1 MRRFLSAA
9 ALLAATALPAT
20 AQAPTPRPSPTPAS
34 VEKLLIGTWEGPYQ
48 SDQAPPGGLRLV
60 IAKDPQWKATLG
72 VISDQEVPPGEVQE
86 FKVEGEHLSWVQEI
100 AGMVCRTSASLDSG
114 TLKGD
119 TSCEQG
125 GVVAI
130 TASFVLLKK

>member
-9 ALLAATALPAT
+9 AFLAATALSAA
-20 AQAPTPRPSPTPAS
+20 AQAPTPKPSPTPAS
-34 VEKLLIGTWEGPYQ
+34 IEKRLIGTWEGPYQ
-48 SDQAPPGGLRLV
+48 SDQAPPGLLRLV
-60 IAKDPQWKATLG
+60 IAKDSLWKATLG
-72 VISDQEVPPGEVQE
+72 VITDQDVPAGEVQE
-86 FKVEGEHLSWVQEI
+86 LKVEGEHLSWIQEI
-100 AGMVCRTSASLDSG
+100 MGMVCRTSAYLDTG

-125 GVVAI
+125 GAVTI

>member
-9 ALLAATALPAT
+9 AFLASTVLPAA
-20 AQAPTPRPSPTPAS
+20 AQAPTPKPSSTPAS
-34 VEKLLIGTWEGPYQ
+34 VERQLIGTWEGPYQ

-60 IAKDPQWKATLG
+60 IAKDPEWKATLG
-72 VISDQEVPPGEVQE
+72 VITDQDVPAGEVQE
-86 FKVEGEHLSWVQEI
+86 LKVEGAYLSWVQEI
-100 AGMVCRTSASLDSG
+100 MGMTCRTSASLVSG

-125 GVVAI
+125 GAVTI